1 MTWVSFQI
9 KQTSFITPTFPPPT
23 TLPAVSSAGGGGGGG
38 GFLESKVSP
47 SILLII
53 IILAIIFFISGLLHL
68 LIRSLVRPPA
78 GRDPDGSEESA
89 TALQGQLQQLFHLHD
104 AGVDQSF
111 IDETLPVFL
120 YKDVVGPAAKTT
132 SPFDCAVCLCEF
144 EQEDKLRLLPK
155 CSHAFHVECIDT
167 WLLSHSTCPLCRSS
181 LLDFSESNDGGVE
194 TTCSPVVLVLESG
207 SERGEESNNELGRS
221 NSVLTACS
229 LVGYQGDT
237 ELGSIRFE
245 PDNNNHNRPEMER
258 YAFVFESGEQSFRR
272 IEDSRSE
279 ISLSSRIV
287 SKPGGS
293 SFGFG
298 PDRVVRVKLGNFRN
312 VEEVGDGNADV
323 RRCYSMGSF
332 QYVMD
337 SNSSLQVPVR
347 ITKTKNKKK
356 KKADLPAGHRYAM
369 SVCGS
374 ESGRE
379 YDRFEEEPKGYGGKD
394 SSFSIS
400 KIWKQGKEKQG
411 SLDAGEVSSVRFH
424 HHSSEVGSCSGNG
437 GELDDSKTPSFARR
451 TLLWLAGRQNKIGD
465 SNLGAN
471 V

>member
-23 TLPAVSSAGGGGGGG
+23 TLPAVSSAAGGGGGG

-207 SERGEESNNELGRS
+207 SERGESNNELGGLGRS

-237 ELGSIRFE
+237 ELGSLRFE
-245 PDNNNHNRPEMER
+245 ID
-258 YAFVFESGEQSFRR
+258 
-272 IEDSRSE
+272 DSRSE

-293 SFGFG
+293 NFGFG

-312 VEEVGDGNADV
+312 MEEVGDGNADV

-347 ITKTKNKKK
+347 ITKTKNNKK
-356 KKADLPAGHRYAM
+356 KKADLAQGHRYAM

>member
-23 TLPAVSSAGGGGGGG
+23 TLPAVSSAAGGGGGG

-194 TTCSPVVLVLESG
+194 
-207 SERGEESNNELGRS
+207 
-221 NSVLTACS
+221 
-229 LVGYQGDT
+229 
-237 ELGSIRFE
+237 
-245 PDNNNHNRPEMER
+245 
-258 YAFVFESGEQSFRR
+258 
-272 IEDSRSE
+272 
-279 ISLSSRIV
+279 IV

-293 SFGFG
+293 NFGFG

-312 VEEVGDGNADV
+312 MEEVGDGNADV

-347 ITKTKNKKK
+347 ITKTKNNKK
-356 KKADLPAGHRYAM
+356 KKADLAQGHRYAM

>member
-1 MTWVSFQI
+1 MTWVSSQI
-9 KQTSFITPTFPPPT
+9 KQSSFLSLSQPPPT
-23 TLPAVSSAGGGGGGG
+23 LSAAAAGGGGGG

-181 LLDFSESNDGGVE
+181 LLDFSESND
-194 TTCSPVVLVLESG
+194 
-207 SERGEESNNELGRS
+207 
-221 NSVLTACS
+221 
-229 LVGYQGDT
+229 
-237 ELGSIRFE
+237 
-245 PDNNNHNRPEMER
+245 EMER

-272 IEDSRSE
+272 IDDSRSE

-293 SFGFG
+293 NFGFG

-312 VEEVGDGNADV
+312 MEEVGDGNADV

-347 ITKTKNKKK
+347 ITKTKNNKK
-356 KKADLPAGHRYAM
+356 KKADLAQGHRYAM

-379 YDRFEEEPKGYGGKD
+379 YDRFEEEPKG
-394 SSFSIS
+394 
-400 KIWKQGKEKQG
+400 IWKQGKEKQG

>member
-1 MTWVSFQI
+1 MTWVSSQI
-9 KQTSFITPTFPPPT
+9 KQSSFLSLSQPPPT
-23 TLPAVSSAGGGGGGG
+23 LSAAGGGGGG

-181 LLDFSESNDGGVE
+181 L
-194 TTCSPVVLVLESG
+194 
-207 SERGEESNNELGRS
+207 
-221 NSVLTACS
+221 
-229 LVGYQGDT
+229 
-237 ELGSIRFE
+237 

-272 IEDSRSE
+272 IDDSRSE

-293 SFGFG
+293 NFGFG

-312 VEEVGDGNADV
+312 MEEVGDGNADV

-347 ITKTKNKKK
+347 ITKTKNNKK
-356 KKADLPAGHRYAM
+356 KKADLAQGHRYAM

-379 YDRFEEEPKGYGGKD
+379 YDRFEEEPKG
-394 SSFSIS
+394 
-400 KIWKQGKEKQG
+400 IWKQGKEKQG